1 MNEFERTTQIS
12 ISIEDQPD
20 PAQRSAV
27 LDGLIAYNRQH
38 VPDDHYQRLTIFLR
52 EEDRVIGGL
61 LGETYWGWLHI
72 SILWIEEGYRR
83 QGYGEQLLAEAEA
96 EALRRGC
103 PRVHLDTLSFQAL
116 PFYERNG
123 YTVFGVLPDHPEG
136 HTRYFLQ
143 KRLNVE

>member
-1 MNEFERTTQIS
+1 MSDENKSAQITL
-12 ISIEDQPD
+12 SIEDQPD
-20 PAQRSAV
+20 PAERRAI
-27 LDGLIAYNRQH
+27 LDGLIAFNRQH
-38 VPDDHYQRLTIFLR
+38 APDDNYRPLTIFLR
-52 EEDRVIGGL
+52 EDRRLVGGL

-72 SILWIEEGYRR
+72 DILWIEDGYRG
-83 QGYGEQLLAEAEA
+83 QGYGEQLLAAAEA

-103 PRVHLDTLSFQAL
+103 ARIHLDTLSFQAL

-123 YTVFGVLPDHPEG
+123 YTIFGALPDHPLR